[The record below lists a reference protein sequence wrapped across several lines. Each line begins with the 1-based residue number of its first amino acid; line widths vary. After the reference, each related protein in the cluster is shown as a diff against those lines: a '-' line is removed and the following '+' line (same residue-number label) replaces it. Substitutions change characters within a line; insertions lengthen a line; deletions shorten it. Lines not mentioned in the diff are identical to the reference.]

1 VNKKAFADE
10 IRHRRAWIVAAD
22 DLCRDCEQLTTT
34 PADASLEAGRHW
46 RRAAKLYGMAAEH
59 YRRVSPLARAAGIRI
74 FNGGYTFHEEL
85 LSRAA
90 QRHPELRLRAFD
102 TADFIADVRGI
113 PREEV
118 YAATTENFGRLFGKA
133 GGVVSGLF

>member
-10 IRHRRAWIVAAD
+10 IRHRRTWIVAAD

-59 YRRVSPLARAAGIRI
+59 YRRAGL
-74 FNGGYTFHEEL
+74 G
-85 LSRAA
+85 
-90 QRHPELRLRAFD
+90 LRAIVAWQAAA
-102 TADFIADVRGI
+102 TC
-113 PREEV
+113 
-118 YAATTENFGRLFGKA
+118 YAALGLESDRERCALGAAAIPTYDTPDTPRPTTKNGKNDA
-133 GGVVSGLF
+133 PTHDPDKEQR